1 MECCVSGDGMAA
13 LGAMPALTTLKLG
26 FPSLWRVESLALS
39 TSLTSLE
46 SREDAEQGLWCRA
59 VGELAAL
66 PALTSLRLTNV
77 VNLEQRDERG
87 RSTPRLESLGL
98 LTGLTSLSLDMRWSP
113 VYSRNEPWHVGSY
126 RPDGTYEES
135 DDFSV
140 PLEPEVGAR
149 LAQLPN
155 LRSLELGGSAIT
167 AECKAAV
174 LRRAES
180 LPNLRRVVVTPGGCP
195 TDYDQQVEAYYQ
207 EVLSTVPDSDV
218 RV

>member
-1 MECCVSGDGMAA
+1 MAA
-13 LGAMPALTTLKLG
+13 LETMPALTTLKFD
-26 FPSLWRVESLALS
+26 FPVLSLDGVRSLALS

-46 SREDAEQGLWCRA
+46 SRDDAEQGLWCRA
-59 VGELAAL
+59 VGELAAM

-77 VNLEQRDERG
+77 VNLARRDERG
-87 RSTPRLESLGL
+87 RSTPLLESLGL
-98 LTGLTSLSLDMRWSP
+98 LTGLISLSLHTRWSLAYAP
-113 VYSRNEPWHVGSY
+113 WNLGNEPWRVPGST

-135 DDFSV
+135 DDFS

-180 LPNLRRVVVTPGGCP
+180 LPNLRRVVVTPGGCL
-195 TDYDQQVEAYYQ
+195 TDYEDYDDY
-207 EVLSTVPDSDV
+207 DV
-218 RV
+218 RARTILRQRVLPK